1 MFSLHTKFFIFGF
14 LYYLILPLIV
24 GQYNLFSDYP
34 GMTRWHDD
42 FLLLD
47 QQKITAYLLT
57 ISTFFLSFFIFGFL
71 SAFFNIKAK
80 RPVSQNVTL
89 YSELYWINCICFPLI
104 TFVLLILILNLNLL
118 VQGYGVD
125 HNKVSAVKGMLT
137 TSTMILL
144 YIALINYISGYKH
157 YITKPVLFSVILL
170 SFVLIFSGTRM
181 YSLIVILAFLGNY
194 ISYKIVN
201 KKFLFFISSGIFLS
215 LLLVGLLRMGSDI
228 KLDLLAYIFL
238 AEPIFTWW
246 SASTYLSGN
255 EFNFLSMPVSFFS
268 SIINFIPSLL
278 LPDKATY
285 MVNLSDLAIFE
296 APLGANSIFV
306 GVQADFGYFFG
317 LIYFCIL
324 GCTYS
329 ILSMLARY
337 NCYVRAYYLCC
348 CAVLPFQFFRD
359 GFFIV
364 NKQLLWNFL
373 IIPVVIIL
381 MAKTMLIILENKRR
395 LSI

>member
-24 GQYNLFSDYP
+24 GEYSFFVDYP
-34 GMTRWHDD
+34 GMSRWHDD

-47 QQKITAYLLT
+47 QQKITVYLLT
-57 ISTFFLSFFIFGFL
+57 ISTFFLSFFVFSFL
-71 SAFFNIKAK
+71 SILFNIKLK
-80 RPVSQNVTL
+80 CRISRNFRVHSQ
-89 YSELYWINCICFPLI
+89 LYWVNCICFPLI
-104 TFVLLILILNLNLL
+104 IFVLFILILNFNLL
-118 VQGYGVD
+118 VQGYGVE
-125 HNKVSAVKGMLT
+125 HNKIAAVKGMLT
-137 TSTMILL
+137 TSTMVLL
-144 YIALINYISGYKH
+144 YISLVNYISEYKH
-157 YITKPVLFSVILL
+157 YITKPVLFSVIFL
-170 SFVLIFSGTRM
+170 SFILIFSGTRM
-181 YSLIVILAFLGNY
+181 YSLIVILAFLGHY

-201 KKFLFFISSGIFLS
+201 KKLLLFVSVAVFLL
-215 LLLVGLLRMGSDI
+215 LLLVGLLRMGTDI
-228 KLDLLAYIFL
+228 ELDLLAYIFL

-255 EFNFLSMPVSFFS
+255 EFNFLSVPISFFS
-268 SIINFIPSLL
+268 SIVNFVPSFL
-278 LPDKATY
+278 LPDKSTY
-285 MVNLSDLAIFE
+285 MVNLFDLAIFE

-306 GVQADFGYFFG
+306 GIQADFGYFFG

-324 GCTYS
+324 GCAYS

-373 IIPVVIIL
+373 IVPIFIIL
-381 MAKTMLIILENKRR
+381 MAKMILIILENKRR
-395 LSI
+395 FSI